1 MPNVSHAI
9 NIKNKSACMRL
20 SLGKRN
26 MIGKQKKKKEYIRN
40 TEKERSK

>member
-1 MPNVSHAI
+1 
-9 NIKNKSACMRL
+9 MRL